1 MVCASRLR
9 ILSCLVRAFSLSLS
23 AFEDRRVSS
32 RRWRAIIHHVL
43 ILSCV
48 LMVPRFL
55 VLSSRPSTLGCLW
68 QPPFKS
74 NPNCDR
80 DRNCN
85 APTRRSSPPPPAPIG
100 LSAQPHF
107 ENLLCQ
113 HRNLHYLL
121 LGPHVSSDS
130 SCTDSCCI
138 FSRIS
143 PVGNAIEVVRNTK
156 CRCCAKT
163 SSSTIVRCTRHIW
176 PA

>member
-1 MVCASRLR
+1 MYKTNSIAITIYEIPLHGVCQPSQDT
-9 ILSCLVRAFSLSLS
+9 SCLVRAFSLSLS

-85 APTRRSSPPPPAPIG
+85 APTRRSSPPPQHPSASQLSLTSRTFSVSTETYITYCSVLTSPATPRVLIRVAFS
-100 LSAQPHF
+100 LESLQSAMQ
-107 ENLLCQ
+107 L
-113 HRNLHYLL
+113 
-121 LGPHVSSDS
+121 
-130 SCTDSCCI
+130 
-138 FSRIS
+138 
-143 PVGNAIEVVRNTK
+143 K
-156 CRCCAKT
+156 
-163 SSSTIVRCTRHIW
+163 
-176 PA
+176 